1 MRLRILAVVLSLSIQ
16 HALAQAPSPTPGPA
30 APRLQIPPRD
40 AQPQTQ
46 TGTAVIKGRIT
57 AADTGRPLRRARVTA
72 SAPELGRARD
82 VSTDI
87 DGRYEIKD
95 LPPGRYSI
103 AVNRSGYLRLRYGQR
118 RPLEQGKQLELASAQ
133 ILDSIDFAMPKMS
146 VIAGR
151 VTDELGDP
159 IEGAN
164 VFAMRLD
171 YWQGRR
177 RVVPGSQVT
186 RTDDVGR
193 YRITGLMPGAYW
205 VMATI
210 RETWTIT
217 EDGKTEVLGY
227 APTYLPGTTNLAQA
241 MRVTVGIGQESGATD
256 FPLVPGRAAKVSGVA
271 TDARGMPLA
280 GGSIGISQE
289 TTGTEGGM
297 FTSVGGGLVAADG
310 TFSVPNVPPGEY
322 KIRATAAGNRQ
333 PGAPAEIVTQ
343 ALTVDGQ
350 DIEGLRLTTT
360 AGWSMSG
367 RIRSESGEPLSV
379 ARSRVSLLANLV
391 SPDLE
396 PRTSGMSTNSQIRD
410 DWTFAITNI
419 FGPSRLHVTVP
430 SGWAVKSVLRGD
442 RDLTDEAMDMSSGE
456 QLSDVEVV
464 VTNVVTRVNG
474 RLTDTGGK
482 TSADGTV
489 LFFAA
494 QPDKWFDRSRWI
506 RAARPDQ
513 DGAFQIEGLPAGEYL
528 AVALDYVQDGV
539 WNDPEYLASLAP
551 SAQKVTLRAG
561 ESLNVPL
568 KIVPPPTHAISP

>member
-1 MRLRILAVVLSLSIQ
+1 MRLRILVVLLSLSIQ
-16 HALAQAPSPTPGPA
+16 HLVAQTPSPTPGPA
-30 APRLQIPPRD
+30 APRPQAPPRD
-40 AQPQTQ
+40 AQPQPQ

-72 SAPELGRARD
+72 SAPELGRNRD
-82 VSTDI
+82 VSTDVN
-87 DGRYEIKD
+87 GRYEFKD
-95 LPPGRYSI
+95 LPAGRYSLT
-103 AVNRSGYLRLRYGQR
+103 VNRSGYLRLRYGQR
-118 RPLEQGKQLELASAQ
+118 RPLEQGKQLDVASGQ
-133 ILDSIDFAMPKMS
+133 TVDSIDFAMPKMS

-164 VFAMRLD
+164 VFAMRMD

-186 RTDDVGR
+186 RTDDVGH

-217 EDGKTEVLGY
+217 EDGKSEVLGY

-241 MRVTVGIGQESGATD
+241 MRVTVGLGQEAGAPD
-256 FPLVPGRAAKVSGVA
+256 FSLVPGRAAKVSGIA
-271 TDARGMPLA
+271 TDARGVPLA
-280 GGSIGISQE
+280 GGNIGISQE
-289 TTGTEGGM
+289 TVGTEGGM
-297 FTSVGGGLVAADG
+297 FTSVGGGSIAADG

-322 KIRATAAGNRQ
+322 KIRATAPGRGPA
-333 PGAPAEIVTQ
+333 GAPAEIVTQ
-343 ALTVDGQ
+343 VLTVDGQ

-367 RIRSESGEPLSV
+367 RIRTESGEPLSI
-379 ARSRVSLLANLV
+379 ARNRVSLLANLV

-396 PRTSGMSTNSQIRD
+396 PRTSGMFTNSQIRD

-419 FGPSRLHVTVP
+419 FGASRLHVTVP
-430 SGWAVKSVLRGD
+430 NGWAVKSVLQGD
-442 RDLTDEAMDMSSGE
+442 RDVTDEAIDMGSGE

-474 RLTDTGGK
+474 RLTDADGK
-482 TSADGTV
+482 VNADGTV
-489 LFFAA
+489 LFFPA
-494 QPDKWFDRSRWI
+494 QREKWFDRSRWI

-513 DGAFQIEGLPAGEYL
+513 NGTFQVEGLPAGDYL

-551 SAQKVTLRAG
+551 SAQKMTLRAG
-561 ESLNVPL
+561 ESSSVAL
-568 KIVPPPTHAISP
+568 KVVTLPQ

>member
-1 MRLRILAVVLSLSIQ
+1 MHLRILAVVLSLSIQ
-16 HALAQAPSPTPGPA
+16 NVVAQTPSPTPGPP
-30 APRLQIPPRD
+30 APRPQAPPRD

-82 VSTDI
+82 VSTDV

-95 LPPGRYSI
+95 LPAGRYSLT
-103 AVNRSGYLRLRYGQR
+103 VNRSGYLRLRYGQR
-118 RPLEQGKQLELASAQ
+118 RPLEQGKQLDLANGQ
-133 ILDSIDFAMPKMS
+133 TLDSIDFAMPKMS

-164 VFAMRLD
+164 VFAMRMD

-186 RTDDVGR
+186 RTDDVGQ

-217 EDGKTEVLGY
+217 EGGKTEVLGY
-227 APTYLPGTTNLAQA
+227 APSYLPGTTNLAQA
-241 MRVTVGIGQESGATD
+241 MRVTVGLGQEAGATD

-280 GGSIGISQE
+280 GGNIGISQE
-289 TTGTEGGM
+289 TVGTEGGM
-297 FTSVGGGLVAADG
+297 FTSVGGGSVAADG
-310 TFSVPNVPPGEY
+310 TFSIPNVPPGEY
-322 KIRATAAGNRQ
+322 KIRATAAGNR
-333 PGAPAEIVTQ
+333 PAGAPAEIVTQ
-343 ALTVDGQ
+343 VLTVDGQ

-367 RIRSESGEPLSV
+367 RIRSESGEALSV
-379 ARSRVSLLANLV
+379 PRNRVSLLANLV
-391 SPDLE
+391 QPDLE
-396 PRTSGMSTNSQIRD
+396 PRTSGMFTNSQIRD

-419 FGPSRLHVTVP
+419 FGASRLHVTVP
-430 SGWAVKSVLRGD
+430 NGWAVKSVLHGD
-442 RDLTDEAMDMSSGE
+442 RDVTDEAIDMSSGE
-456 QLSDVEVV
+456 QFSDVEVV
-464 VTNVVTRVNG
+464 VTNVITRVNG
-474 RLTDTGGK
+474 RLTGADDK
-482 TSADGTV
+482 ASADGTV

-494 QPDKWFDRSRWI
+494 QPDKWFDRSRWV

-513 DGAFQIEGLPAGEYL
+513 RGAFQIEGLPAGEYL
-528 AVALDYVQDGV
+528 AVALDYVQDGL

-551 SAQKVTLRAG
+551 SAQKITLRAG
-561 ESLNVPL
+561 ESSSVPL
-568 KIVPPPTHAISP
+568 KVVTPPQ

>member
-1 MRLRILAVVLSLSIQ
+1 MRLRILALVLSLSIQ
-16 HALAQAPSPTPGPA
+16 SVVAQTPSPTPGPA
-30 APRLQIPPRD
+30 APPRPQAPPRD

-46 TGTAVIKGRIT
+46 TGTAIIKGRIT

-82 VSTDI
+82 VSTDV

-95 LPPGRYSI
+95 LPAGRYSLT
-103 AVNRSGYLRLRYGQR
+103 VNRSGYLRLRYGQR
-118 RPLEQGKQLELASAQ
+118 RPLEQGKQLDVANGQ
-133 ILDSIDFAMPKMS
+133 TVDSIDFAMPKMS

-164 VFAMRLD
+164 VFAMRMD

-186 RTDDVGR
+186 RTDDVGQ

-210 RETWTIT
+210 RETWTFT

-227 APTYLPGTTNLAQA
+227 APSYLPGTTNLAQA
-241 MRVTVGIGQESGATD
+241 MRVTVGLGQEAAVTD
-256 FPLVPGRAAKVSGVA
+256 FPLVPGRAAKVSGIA
-271 TDARGMPLA
+271 TDARGLPLA

-289 TTGTEGGM
+289 TVGTEGGM
-297 FTSVGGGLVAADG
+297 FTSVGGGSIAADG
-310 TFSVPNVPPGEY
+310 TFSVLNVPPGEY
-322 KIRATAAGNRQ
+322 KIRATAAGNR
-333 PGAPAEIVTQ
+333 PAGAPAEIVTQ
-343 ALTVDGQ
+343 VLIVDGQ

-367 RIRSESGEPLSV
+367 RIRTESGEALSV
-379 ARSRVSLLANLV
+379 PRNRVSLLANLV

-396 PRTSGMSTNSQIRD
+396 PRTSGMFTNSQIRD

-430 SGWAVKSVLRGD
+430 SGWAVKAVLQGD
-442 RDLTDEAMDMSSGE
+442 RDVTDEAIDMSSGE

-464 VTNVVTRVNG
+464 VTNVVTRVTG
-474 RLTDTGGK
+474 RLTDGEGK
-482 TSADGTV
+482 ASAEGTV

-494 QPDKWFDRSRWI
+494 ERAKWFDRSRWI

-513 DGAFQIEGLPAGEYL
+513 NGTFQIEGLPAGEYL

-551 SAQKVTLRAG
+551 GAQKITLRAG
-561 ESLNVPL
+561 ESSSVPL
-568 KIVPPPTHAISP
+568 KVVAPPAGL

>member
-1 MRLRILAVVLSLSIQ
+1 MRLRILVVLLSLSIQ
-16 HALAQAPSPTPGPA
+16 SVVAQTPSPPPGPA
-30 APRLQIPPRD
+30 APRPQAPPRD

-82 VSTDI
+82 VSTDV

-95 LPPGRYSI
+95 LPAGRYSLT
-103 AVNRSGYLRLRYGQR
+103 VNRSGYLRLRYGQR
-118 RPLEQGKQLELASAQ
+118 RPLEQGKQLDVANGQ
-133 ILDSIDFAMPKMS
+133 TLDSIDFAMPKMS

-164 VFAMRLD
+164 VFAMRMD

-186 RTDDVGR
+186 RTDDVGQ
-193 YRITGLMPGAYW
+193 YRITGLMPGTYW

-217 EDGKTEVLGY
+217 EGGKTDVLGY

-241 MRVTVGIGQESGATD
+241 MRVTVGLGQETAAAD
-256 FPLVPGRAAKVSGVA
+256 FPLVPGRAAKVSGIA

-280 GGSIGISQE
+280 GGNIGISQE
-289 TTGTEGGM
+289 TVGTEGGM
-297 FTSVGGGLVAADG
+297 FTNVGGASIAADG
-310 TFSVPNVPPGEY
+310 TFTVPNVPPGEY
-322 KIRATAAGNRQ
+322 KIRATAPRNPA
-333 PGAPAEIVTQ
+333 GAPAEIVTQ
-343 ALTVDGQ
+343 VLAVDGQ
-350 DIEGLRLTTT
+350 DIDGLRLTTT

-367 RIRSESGEPLSV
+367 RIRTESGEALSV
-379 ARSRVSLLANLV
+379 PRNRVSLLANLV

-396 PRTSGMSTNSQIRD
+396 PRTSGMFTNSQIRD
-410 DWTFAITNI
+410 DWTFTITNI

-430 SGWAVKSVLRGD
+430 SGWAVQSVLQGD
-442 RDLTDEAMDMSSGE
+442 RDVTDEAIDIGSGE

-464 VTNVVTRVNG
+464 VTNVVTRVAG
-474 RLTDTGGK
+474 RLTDAEGK
-482 TSADGTV
+482 ASADGTV
-489 LFFAA
+489 LFFPA
-494 QPDKWFDRSRWI
+494 QREKWFDRSRWI

-513 DGAFQIEGLPAGEYL
+513 NGAFQIEGLPAGDYL

-561 ESLNVPL
+561 ESSSVPL
-568 KIVPPPTHAISP
+568 KVATPPAGL

>member
-1 MRLRILAVVLSLSIQ
+1 MRLRILVVLLSLSIQ
-16 HALAQAPSPTPGPA
+16 SVVAQTPSPPPGPA
-30 APRLQIPPRD
+30 APRPQAPPRD

-82 VSTDI
+82 VSTDV

-95 LPPGRYSI
+95 LPAGRYSLT
-103 AVNRSGYLRLRYGQR
+103 VNRSGYLRLRYGQR
-118 RPLEQGKQLELASAQ
+118 RPLEQGKQLDVANGQ
-133 ILDSIDFAMPKMS
+133 TLDSIDFAMPKMS

-164 VFAMRLD
+164 VFAMRMD

-186 RTDDVGR
+186 RTDDVGQ
-193 YRITGLMPGAYW
+193 YRITGLMPGTYW

-217 EDGKTEVLGY
+217 EGGKTDVLGY

-241 MRVTVGIGQESGATD
+241 MRVTVGLGQETAAAD
-256 FPLVPGRAAKVSGVA
+256 FPLVPGRAAKVSGIA

-280 GGSIGISQE
+280 GGNIGISQE
-289 TTGTEGGM
+289 TVGTEGGM
-297 FTSVGGGLVAADG
+297 FTSVGGASIAADG
-310 TFSVPNVPPGEY
+310 TFTVPSVPPGEY
-322 KIRATAAGNRQ
+322 KIRATAPRNPA
-333 PGAPAEIVTQ
+333 GAPAEIVTQ
-343 ALTVDGQ
+343 VLAVDGQ
-350 DIEGLRLTTT
+350 DIDGLRLTTT

-367 RIRSESGEPLSV
+367 RIRTESGEALSV
-379 ARSRVSLLANLV
+379 PRNRVSLLANLV

-396 PRTSGMSTNSQIRD
+396 PRTSGMFTNSQIRD
-410 DWTFAITNI
+410 DWTFTITNI

-430 SGWAVKSVLRGD
+430 SGWAVQSVLQGD
-442 RDLTDEAMDMSSGE
+442 RDVTDEAIDIGSGE

-464 VTNVVTRVNG
+464 VTNVVTRVAG
-474 RLTDTGGK
+474 RLTDAEGK
-482 TSADGTV
+482 ASADGTV
-489 LFFAA
+489 LFFPA
-494 QPDKWFDRSRWI
+494 QREKWFDRSRWI

-513 DGAFQIEGLPAGEYL
+513 NGAFQIEGLPAGDYL

-561 ESLNVPL
+561 ESSSVPL
-568 KIVPPPTHAISP
+568 KVATPPAGL